1 MHTIHDCFLSGRR
14 QTISCMCI
22 VQFARR
28 CHYWLTFCGHCVH
41 NSPTFVRMSVCLSVC
56 LSVWMSNWMTPNFGR
71 IRSKPNVQKKIEA
84 EVRTKYL
91 ASVAEG
97 KFLTRSTKSN
107 NPKKGLKAVIMY
119 VACACRLGS
128 SDIESTQSRPVFGLH
143 T

>member
-14 QTISCMCI
+14 QTMSCMCGSPGVTIGLLFVDI
-22 VQFARR
+22 VYIILQ
-28 CHYWLTFCGHCVH
+28 LLSG
-41 NSPTFVRMSVCLSVC
+41 CLSVC
-56 LSVWMSNWMTPNFGR
+56 LSVWMSNWMTLNFGR

-128 SDIESTQSRPVFGLH
+128 NDIESTQSRPVFGLH